1 MRYVSVSTHLAEALL
16 HVGIDLGD
24 ILHADLGGVQRGW
37 GGEGWGGEGWG
48 GEGWGGE
55 GWGGEG
61 GPGW

>member
-24 ILHADLGGVQRGW
+24 ILHAELGGVQRGW

-48 GEGWGGE
+48 GEG
-55 GWGGEG
+55 